1 VIAMLWRIPSPPGRA
16 ARVASRAGIL
26 GAALA
31 VVAALLGVPA
41 TPAAA
46 ADATPYRATWFEHG
60 YDTGKYVTLS
70 FDAHENADYVPT
82 VLQVLRDNQITAA
95 FGLTGQF
102 VTNYPS
108 AARSIVAAGHKILN
122 HSYDHPHFPAL
133 TQAQRWSQLD
143 RTEAAFQQYLGVGSG
158 GWFRTPYRDGYTDPT
173 INRDLA
179 LRGFY
184 INFDWT
190 FDTTGYAGA
199 SWTTIQSRIHQYMR
213 PGAIIVMHASSPST
227 DPQFLPQ
234 IIAELRAMGY
244 SFRDPYTALTWGAI
258 RAKWLALGGRTSAFG
273 AARTPEMVATTTG
286 TAVQWFQK
294 GRIYWRSGTPTV
306 YVFGAI
312 LSKYQSIGTVTSSLG
327 FPVTDELAA
336 AGGGRYN
343 NFQNAYSAI
352 YWSSATAAH
361 VVLGAIRTKWN
372 AYGGSG
378 GSLGYP
384 VADEAAVTIG
394 RASQVQH
401 GNVYWSSGVGA
412 HAVTGAILT
421 RYLSLGG
428 TGGRLG
434 VPVTDPYAVSG
445 GLRVDFAHGSI
456 IWNSATGATTVIYR

>member
-1 VIAMLWRIPSPPGRA
+1 MLWRISSQPGRA
-16 ARVASRAGIL
+16 ARVVSRVGVV

-41 TPAAA
+41 SPATA
-46 ADATPYRATWFEHG
+46 ADSTPYRATVFEHG

-70 FDAHENADYVPT
+70 FDAHENAAYVPT
-82 VLQVLRDNQITAA
+82 VLQTLKANQITAA

-102 VTNYPS
+102 VTNYPT
-108 AARSIVAAGHKILN
+108 AARAIAADGHKIVN
-122 HSYDHPHFPAL
+122 HSYDHPHFPAPL

-143 RTEAAFQQYLGVGSG
+143 RTEAAFRQYLGVGSG

-199 SWTTIQSRIHQYMR
+199 SWTTIRNRIHQYMR

-227 DPQFLPQ
+227 DPGFLPQ

-258 RAKWLALGGRTSAFG
+258 RAKWLSLGGRASVFG
-273 AARTPEMVATTTG
+273 APRTPEMVATTSG
-286 TAVQWFQK
+286 TAVQWYQK
-294 GRIYWRSGTPTV
+294 GRIYWRSGAPTV
-306 YVFGAI
+306 YVFGGI
-312 LSKYQSIGTVTSSLG
+312 LSKYVSLGTVTGSLG

-343 NFQNAYSAI
+343 NFQNASSAI

-361 VVLGAIRTKWN
+361 VVLGAIRAKWN

-378 GSLGYP
+378 GTLGYP
-384 VADEAAVTIG
+384 VADESAVAIG
-394 RASQVQH
+394 RASQFQR
-401 GNVYWSSGVGA
+401 GNIYWSSGVGA
-412 HAVTGAILT
+412 HVVSGAILT

-428 TGGRLG
+428 TGSRLG

-445 GLRVDFAHGSI
+445 GQRNDFAHGSI
-456 IWNSATGATTVIYR
+456 IWNAATNTTTVIYR